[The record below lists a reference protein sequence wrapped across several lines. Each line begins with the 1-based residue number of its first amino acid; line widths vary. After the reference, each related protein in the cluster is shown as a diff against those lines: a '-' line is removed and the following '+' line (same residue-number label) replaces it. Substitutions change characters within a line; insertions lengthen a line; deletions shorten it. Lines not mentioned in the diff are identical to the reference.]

1 MLLLLLPPLQLIVGV
16 VPSLGNVWLPTS
28 LEEMRAGDGGGLC
41 RRIGLVGSNYVL

>member
-1 MLLLLLPPLQLIVGV
+1 MEVAAAAAAADCWCGAQFGQCV
-16 VPSLGNVWLPTS
+16 PTS